1 MELDEDAHIG
11 ELQHVPTTK
20 SISAREFLRDLRA
33 GMTDEELAAKYQLTP
48 AKLVIVFNKLL
59 EANALSTAELEDRRL
74 GRERGP
80 YPEMPSDFRISVRER
95 LDFPLAIYEKDFPE
109 TRGVVRDISEKGI
122 GARGIESKVGDT
134 KTLVIPAHELFHVNL
149 LEVEAVC
156 RWTTTEGL
164 SGESVGGFEIIR
176 VIQGD
181 MEELQMLI
189 RSLPL
194 EDRVAMRKK
203 L

>member
-1 MELDEDAHIG
+1 
-11 ELQHVPTTK
+11 
-20 SISAREFLRDLRA
+20 
-33 GMTDEELAAKYQLTP
+33 MTDDELAAKYQLTP
-48 AKLVIVFNKLL
+48 GKLEKVFNKLL
-59 EANALSTAELEDRRL
+59 EAKVLSAAELEDRGL
-74 GRERGP
+74 GPERSP
-80 YPEMPSDFRISVRER
+80 YPEMPSDFRITVRER
-95 LDFPLAIYEKDFPE
+95 LDFPLAIYEKDIPE
-109 TRGVVRDISEKGI
+109 IRGVVRDLSERGI
-122 GARGIESKVGDT
+122 GARGIESTVGDI
-134 KTLVIPAHELFHVNL
+134 KTLVIPAHELFHVNQ

-164 SGESVGGFEIIR
+164 SGESVGGFEIVK
-176 VIQGD
+176 VIHGD